1 MEDKQLTQ
9 DLEDFLNAPEG
20 KRDLQKGAVLVLKFS
35 RNQILYANMMRAPH
49 KYEKKMVYELT
60 KARKE
65 RIRRLN
71 AEEAMKL
78 QKTVIPAVTDIL
90 SRQYPEDDVV
100 VDGETLKQFY
110 GRRADHDSLPADIR
124 DLWQRN
130 TEIWHKIK
138 NLHEK
143 LKTMD
148 DAPACE
154 RLEFLK
160 MMLELEQEHTRN
172 FAVYDAA
179 AATAGESVE
188 GNTEQQQIKDDE
200 ESPADDEES
209 ASDVEKS
216 PADDASKINAARK
229 YISDNRKKILTI
241 DDAEKREAL
250 LAKIQDRYD
259 YLIEAGA
266 NLAPEV
272 VENLKEIG
280 VNVGEK
286 EDTTA

>member
-49 KYEKKMVYELT
+49 KFEKKMVYELT

-78 QKTVIPAVTDIL
+78 QKTVIPAVTEIL
-90 SRQYPEDDVV
+90 RQYPEDDVV

-138 NLHEK
+138 NLYEK

-179 AATAGESVE
+179 AATAGESFE
-188 GNTEQQQIKDDE
+188 GNTEQEQIKDDE
-200 ESPADDEES
+200 E
-209 ASDVEKS
+209 S

>member
-49 KYEKKMVYELT
+49 KFEKKMVYELT

-78 QKTVIPAVTDIL
+78 QKTVIPTATEIL

-124 DLWQRN
+124 SLWDRN
-130 TEIWHKIK
+130 SDIWHKIK

-160 MMLELEQEHTRN
+160 MMMELEQEHTRN

-179 AATAGESVE
+179 AATSGESVE
-188 GNTEQQQIKDDE
+188 GNTEQEQIKDDE
-200 ESPADDEES
+200 E
-209 ASDVEKS
+209 S

-250 LAKIQDRYD
+250 LAKIQERYD